1 MMEIL
6 SRGEYK
12 TNQPIIYIK
21 CTHCDSMMKTDEY
34 KLSSEFSDKSFYYSI
49 LNNYAVIT
57 CPVCNQSTKTLIN
70 TKRYEINKNKTLLI

>member
-12 TNQPIIYIK
+12 TNNPVRYIK
-21 CTHCDSMMKTDEY
+21 CTHCNSVLKTNEY
-34 KLSSEFSDKSFYYSI
+34 KMSSEYSDSSFYYTV

-70 TKRYEINKNKTLLI
+70 TERYEYDPTHR